1 MKSSQIRKKFLD
13 FFKNY
18 NHNIVPSDSLIP
30 KSDPTLLFTSAG
42 MVQFKKFFLGEEK
55 ISPPRAASCQKCFRT
70 SDLEKIGYT
79 PRHLSFFE
87 MLGNFSF
94 GDYFKKSAIEWA
106 WEFLTKEVSLP
117 ADKLYITVYKED
129 DEAYDIWKK
138 IVKEDK
144 IYKLSEDTNFW
155 NMGPTG
161 PCGPCS
167 EIIYDLGKEFGCGK
181 KDCLPGCDCD
191 RWLEVWNLVFTQFDR
206 QQNGKLLPLPQ
217 KNIDTGMGLERL
229 CAVVNNRKSVFDTD
243 LFIPL
248 IEEIKE
254 IVGIKDLEE
263 KHKIAFNVISDHV
276 RGLTFLISDG
286 VLPSNEGRG
295 YILRRIIR
303 RAIRQAKL
311 IGLDRPFLYTLSAKT
326 VELMKDVYP
335 ELSLR
340 RENIATITKMEEE
353 KFLETLDSGMEILNS
368 LITDA
373 KKSGKKILSGKD
385 VFNLYDTY
393 GFPPELTKE
402 ILQEHNLSFNQEE
415 FLNAQEQAKLVAKA
429 SWKGIDV
436 QDNKI
441 YKKFKPSEFVG
452 YEGFC
457 CESEIIG
464 IIGEGKEVEIIL
476 DKTPFYAESGGQ
488 VGDTGTIRG
497 NGEAEVLDT
506 KKIENVFIHK
516 ARILK
521 GNFSVGDKVIAEIDI
536 KRRKKIMKHHTA
548 THLLH
553 KALRTVLGEH
563 ATQSGSLVSYDR
575 FRFDFTHFKALTQQE
590 INRIEEIVQEKIMEC
605 IPVNTVITT
614 LEQAKKWNAM
624 ALFGEKYQ
632 NEVRCVYIGDSPETA
647 YSVELCGG
655 THCKNTGEIGLFKI
669 LSDSSIGSGLRR
681 IEAVCGPVAVEYLN
695 EIKET
700 LEKISEKLKVSQ
712 KDILNKLNSVLEKQ
726 KQLEREIENLRTGSK
741 NLDSEEVTEYPLK
754 DGINL
759 LVKRFSDSNITEK
772 NLRIVVDNLKNKLKS
787 NKVILVLNVT
797 PEKVSF
803 VISATKDVV
812 EKGFDV
818 LNIAKNF
825 AKIIDGSAG
834 GRKDF
839 AQGGGK
845 NVSKLELALRDLP
858 SLLGPHSSIG

>member
-42 MVQFKKFFLGEEK
+42 MVQFKNFFLGEEK
-55 ISPPRAASCQKCFRT
+55 MSPPRAASCQKCFRT

-106 WEFLTKEVSLP
+106 WEFLTKEVSIP
-117 ADKLYITVYKED
+117 PEKLYITVYKED
-129 DEAYDIWKK
+129 DEAYDIWRK

-181 KDCLPGCDCD
+181 KDCGPGCDCD

-206 QQNGKLLPLPQ
+206 QQDGKILPLPQ

-229 CAVVNNRKSVFDTD
+229 VAVINNKKSVFETD
-243 LFIPL
+243 LFNPL

-254 IVGIKDLEE
+254 IVGIKDIDE
-263 KHKIAFNVISDHV
+263 KHKIAFNVISDHT

-311 IGLDRPFLYTLSAKT
+311 IGLDKPFLYRLSAKV
-326 VELMKDVYP
+326 VEIMKDIYP

-353 KFLETLDSGMEILNS
+353 KFFHTLDSGMEILNS
-368 LITDA
+368 LISDA

-402 ILQEHNLSFNQEE
+402 ILQEHNLSFSQEE

-436 QDNKI
+436 HDNKF

-452 YEGFC
+452 YEKFS
-457 CESEIIG
+457 CESEIIE
-464 IIGEGKEVEIIL
+464 ILGEGKEVEIIL

-488 VGDTGTIRG
+488 IGDTGTIKG
-497 NGEAEVLDT
+497 KGEAEVLDT
-506 KKIENVFIHK
+506 QKIENVFIHK
-516 ARILK
+516 ARITK

-563 ATQSGSLVSYDR
+563 AVQSGSLVSYDR

-632 NEVRCVYIGDSPETA
+632 EKVRCIYVGESPETA

-669 LSDSSIGSGLRR
+669 LSDSSVGSGLRR

-712 KDILNKLNSVLEKQ
+712 KDIMNKLNSILEKQ
-726 KQLEREIENLRTGSK
+726 KQMEREIENLRTGSK

-759 LVKRFSDSNITEK
+759 LIKKFSDSNITEK
-772 NLRIVVDNLKNKLKS
+772 NLRAVVDNLKNKLKS

-845 NVSKLELALRDLP
+845 NISKLESVLKDLP
-858 SLLGPHSSIG
+858 SFLGPHSSTG